1 MVALTIIVLIKVSLM
16 KVSTL
21 KKIRARFFFFNFRE
35 LFIYFSVLN
44 I

>member
-1 MVALTIIVLIKVSLM
+1 MVALTIVKVSLM

-21 KKIRARFFFFNFRE
+21 KKSCLHFTLLKELLFF
-35 LFIYFSVLN
+35 VLN